1 MEKIKSILY
10 LGDGNPKSNSFY
22 RSKALERLGYK
33 IISINTDDFLNY
45 KYSFILNKIHYRT
58 GYRFLQNI
66 IYNKTKA
73 ILESVE
79 DFDLIWVNG
88 GEYFGPKVL
97 QLLKSTNKKIVL
109 YNNDDPTGGRDGKRF
124 DSLLRS
130 LSYYDLCVVMRDL
143 NVAEYKHKGSKN
155 VLRVLMSYDEVA
167 HKAFTDIGKIDDKFK
182 SDIAF
187 IGTYMRHEDRD
198 LFLIKLIDAG
208 LNVSIWGDR
217 WETSK
222 YWHVIKDNYKGK
234 ALGGKDY
241 VAAIQG
247 SKICIGMLS
256 KGNRDLHTRR
266 SVEVPYIGGLLC
278 AERTIEHLEMYDDGI
293 DAVFWND
300 AEECVAICKKL
311 LPDHNLRNSIR
322 IAGMRKIRE
331 LEVGNE
337 DICKKIIAYINE

>member
-1 MEKIKSILY
+1 MEIIKSILY
-10 LGDGNPKSNSFY
+10 LGDADPNSNSFY

-33 IISINTDDFLNY
+33 IILFNTNNFLIS

-58 GYRFLQNI
+58 GYRFLQKS

-109 YNNDDPTGGRDGKRF
+109 YNNDDPTGGRDGNRF
-124 DSLLRS
+124 NSLLRS
-130 LSYYDLCVVMRDL
+130 LSYYDLCVVMRDF
-143 NVAEYKHKGSKN
+143 NVAEYKEKGAKN
-155 VLRVLMSYDEVA
+155 VLRVLMSYDEIA
-167 HKAFTDIGKIDDKFK
+167 HKPFTDIGKINDEFK
-182 SDIAF
+182 SEIAF
-187 IGTYMRHEDRD
+187 IGTWMTHEKRD
-198 LFLIKLIDAG
+198 LFLIQLVNAG
-208 LNVSIWGDR
+208 LKVSIWGNN
-217 WETSK
+217 WEKSK
-222 YWHVIKDNYKGK
+222 YWNLLKENYKGK
-234 ALGGKDY
+234 ALVGKDY
-241 VAAIQG
+241 VEAIQG

-278 AERTIEHLEMYDDGI
+278 AERTIEHQKMYKDGVET
-293 DAVFWND
+293 VFWD
-300 AEECVAICKKL
+300 DVTECIFICQKL
-311 LPDHNLRNSIR
+311 LLDADLRNSIR
-322 IAGMRKIRE
+322 IAGILKVRE
-331 LEVGNE
+331 LKVGNE